1 MAKNLA
7 DFWKNSSAGKA
18 SASRRQSAQVDR
30 EKDRETLA
38 DFYYRAQKKGID
50 ENPSTPSSRI
60 DRDYLNGISSWVN
73 STASRLNTYA
83 NEANKTGTTY
93 GAGASLSGRRRD
105 IDSLMATAQEY
116 MDYLQDN
123 EDAESVLGTVN
134 YNRLSQSVQDTLA
147 DLMRFSRT
155 EREANRGSM
164 RAVNQYL
171 ATEEG
176 QAQIEPYLRAQ
187 EEAQEAA
194 ERAAERS
201 KGASALSSA
210 AMDMA
215 RQALQT
221 KRNDTV
227 RELQSGFGTDEY
239 NAAFERMQRLDEGIS
254 GLDTAID
261 NARKQESLQRWSTIM
276 DRPDFAEYSQRGA
289 EIHNDPAPMNRYA
302 LWNPTGWWGETFG
315 PDVGN
320 VVTYMRDNA
329 DTIRNSF
336 APVWAQGGDG
346 ERADT
351 FNPISMMNREHESP
365 LFLYTQMTEEEVSI
379 YNYLLAHDQEDG
391 TNEAAQ
397 YLEDL
402 TPTLTE
408 RQAQVDTRTAQMYA
422 SEHPVAASA
431 GSVAASL
438 YSPLSYAEAVGNRI
452 AGQETDPYGLGQ
464 MISRLP
470 RAARSQVAVDI
481 QEDVTDTTGNEAVGD
496 TVSWLYD
503 IGMSILDNAA
513 VMTVGG
519 ALGGAGRV
527 ATNVLNFGNAASS
540 MYQDAIDRG
549 ASENQAVAAGGA
561 AGLAEMFFE
570 RFSID
575 SFLKAASP
583 AAKNAL
589 VKNVIRQMG
598 VEASEEGLTEISNI
612 ITDTLIMQDLS
623 NYQLAL
629 DEYTTQGMD
638 ESEARLRVFGDLALQ
653 VGESALGGALS
664 GGVMGTAGTAI
675 SAGRTRS
682 MASKAIRT
690 NSVDLMID
698 QALTLDPSSA
708 SYTLAQQ
715 LRNGDMDSASSGD
728 VARLVRA
735 MAQEEALT
743 PEIMERIN
751 TPVQEDAEAETD
763 AQTLS
768 EDDPLLR
775 EAQAMVEEV
784 AQEQRARTA
793 RTETPSAAVRSA
805 AVAAT
810 TSATQ
815 QAPTTTQQAAPSQT
829 AQTPRRGASKSG
841 GTNTTPRRKNAQKAI
856 ADALERARTS
866 DTQTEITSAH
876 IPAVDAQTN
885 EQIEIAGVDE
895 VSPSGAV
902 TLRADDGSVLAYSD
916 VQFSDPRVKQLYDSV
931 SALRNTNAARTFVS
945 SYDADAGIS
954 VSEYASGFYPIYNAA
969 IEGESFEAALA
980 RSGKTAALSPAQQ
993 QAAYMAGQ
1001 NIYNVAQEPRAQE
1014 KAEAAAKKQQEAPK
1028 KQRKKKPKQE
1038 QPAQEAPA
1046 AEAATETQQTETRR
1060 KGGLSYEIDE
1070 STLTETQRAGLEKV
1084 REVESVIDALARLGG
1099 AEVVI
1104 VPHIG
1109 HEGGLAQGAYLSGT
1123 NLINLSLE
1131 TEDPIEYV
1139 AMHELTHYIRSQ
1151 DEESY
1156 YTLLDIVSRAL
1167 TDGGE
1172 DVNALVKA
1180 QMDRFGYDGDEALE
1194 EVVCNT
1200 IPAILSDSAYVDQL
1214 ARADKTLAERI
1225 RDFFVRL
1232 VDTLKT
1238 HFQELS
1244 SDAPFEH
1251 TRTLVRNIDALE
1263 EIERVFD
1270 ASLAKIAR
1278 EGGSQDLAQT
1288 EGAFDAD
1295 APTYSSIA
1303 TEDIGDAKFSM
1314 KKPVERKGTLLA
1326 IHNLTGE
1333 KLRKFLALGGA
1344 PMPSIAV
1351 TRSDIEHSNFGDI
1364 SLVFDKSTIDPKAN
1378 RRNTVYSADAW
1389 TPTFPATEYEVNP
1402 QAEQRI
1408 SRRIRELSRR
1418 VDPLFQDEL
1427 RGIQYGLEDSLNRRG
1442 GEEGLVRAAV
1452 ENYGLKAAYLEE
1464 QGQHIAA
1471 ATTRREVD
1479 QGFRADRSDRYRAI
1493 ADVLGT
1499 EDPEVIGS
1507 MPLSEVRGRY
1517 GDALEDAFPG
1527 VTKSN
1532 LRLSG
1537 ILRQTQAYLENRD
1550 AGPAYETVTD
1560 SAATRRAVDAALD
1573 QAGYERWVRNLY
1585 DGIEGAS
1592 GVRNSKDPFTPS
1604 GNRRSF
1610 AQTHYPVTLENL
1622 AKAMAAQN
1630 SGNTKN
1636 VSGFNGVKTLRAGMA
1651 QRFKSIAEMHKLEG
1665 RLRNLSQEEM
1675 DAISNALSDRMH
1687 DLMARI
1693 DQTRT
1698 SRGQSNDLMRM
1709 DYIGETL
1716 MEIADSGKYSAQ
1728 NIQEAFANTGM
1739 PIDANTAEDVR
1750 TLLFDIQQMPVNLFE
1765 AKPERAVYANE
1776 VRLAVLPDGKYPDVE
1791 ERLAELG
1798 IPVTHYDESVAGDRL
1813 RVMNSEATDALRF
1826 SIRPPEDANVN
1837 RLTRDNKRLKDAL
1850 ENARAQVR
1858 IVRGSRIQQ
1867 SRLERIANRF
1877 VREYKSKYDAAK
1889 LANELRQIY
1898 EIAESDGDVRFDDLD
1913 AIGISISKKVVEQAR
1928 ALDADAEALYSD
1940 LRDRLRGVAIR
1951 LTPELRQQ
1959 ITDSYGS
1966 VSNFRR
1972 VLRNLVSFDERKGIE
1987 LDVLLGDIKSQY
1999 PWLETED
2006 ISPMTLEAIADLT
2019 RRQYI
2024 NPFGD
2029 SIDSEAAYL
2038 WTRIQEA
2045 YADAQM
2051 PETFAERKK
2060 AEIDAL
2066 RKQMRELR
2074 NDQHAQDVAHMRER
2088 LNKQREEYQA
2098 RLANQAAAFRERE
2111 ARQRAKRNEGAER
2124 RRYRERIQ
2132 ASAKTLSDWL
2142 AAPSDKRFVPEYLRS
2157 AVAQYVAN
2165 IDVGYRSD
2173 TKARQ
2178 KWTDRMVTMLE
2189 AVRRAGTAPPEASAD
2204 LEFDSET
2211 MANIE
2216 ALVSI
2221 LRSAPKNKAQQD
2233 MTLAEMQML
2242 SDTLQ
2247 AIKHQII
2254 NADKLFV
2261 NGRRESIAAVG
2272 EDTIERALGRKNKR
2286 HNDALKK
2293 VFGNRMAM
2301 GIMKP
2306 YYFFREMGG
2315 DLRALGDDLFRGES
2329 DWARIVKQERDW
2341 YDDLKKKY
2349 HYDRWANR
2357 KNDELKFTAGDGER
2371 VSLTREQ
2378 AMYIYAIDN
2387 RERLESGT
2395 NHLRGG
2401 GIVTDLDRRGRPK
2414 DDSTA
2419 HPLSNEDIQRISDWL
2434 TDEQKAYADELV
2446 GNLSTTMAAYGNRTS
2461 MRLVGYKKFTGEH
2474 YIPIR
2479 VHGDYVQSE
2488 VGSDSS
2494 PGSRQTRQSARLKNR
2509 GFTKTIAQGANNPI
2523 VAADITDVWAR
2534 HVQDM
2539 ASYAALAIQQDNLIR
2554 VYNYKRPNM
2563 PGAQQATVKSALTTG
2578 YGRQTRQYLDR
2589 LNADIGGT
2597 VTVDPRDSLM
2607 SAMLSRFKKGAVMA
2621 SLSVA
2626 IQQPTAYL
2634 RALAVLPARD
2644 MRPGGLSAFREAQKH
2659 AGTAIIKDIG
2669 GFDMQTGGS
2678 ATDWLR
2684 GSRPQ
2689 NIVEWA
2695 DEIGGILPEK
2705 ADAITW
2711 GAIWNSVKQN
2721 VRRTTKLKP
2730 GSQEFFREC
2739 GKRFDNVIRM
2749 TQVYDSTLSRADFMR
2764 GKSQYLSMVT
2774 PFMAEPMTSM
2784 NLLIDSIY
2792 HQKDKR
2798 MQGRVSVRAAAV
2810 AFVASTIVNAVAK
2823 SVVYAMRDDDDELT
2837 FWEKYQQELR
2847 NALLG
2852 EPNAWIPGAAGQ
2864 AVGFLTGSD
2873 LSPLG
2878 QLPIISDVASMV
2890 QGYDVSRTDMDA
2902 ISRVVSAAQ
2911 ALLSDN
2917 RTTYYKIR
2925 EFVGAVST
2933 LVGVPVRNLW
2943 RDVEG
2948 IARTIGVPVPATSTN
2963 ESTQTGSFQRAY
2975 QALIDGDKT
2984 AYQRYMDRAEQMI
2997 RDSMDERVEEDGVIY
3012 LNYEVE
3018 VQNRLVEGL
3027 RDALKED
3034 PRIQQMARYV
3044 SSENWDLDQYERMR
3058 AQLIREGFPEA
3069 AITGAVNSARN
3080 DIEDTGE
3087 IESTPY
3093 GPDEWTRDDLQLAIE
3108 DAIQTGDMS
3117 DVEAIQQ
3124 DMLTQSDTY
3133 WQMIPQAPE
3142 DYVKAA
3148 ARKAYQATG
3157 VSSNDRN
3164 ALQVLE
3170 MFGYTQEDVVG
3181 WEQDEMRQT
3190 MYDFIDSGDYRQANQ
3205 QIAKMR
3211 NSGMDADGIRDGVRT
3226 KYKKLIQ
3233 EAQVAGDTQRV
3244 RELRSTLMNLNLYT
3258 SKGSVYF
3265 TSAMIDEWVRDAGKT
3280 E

>member
-1 MAKNLA
+1 MAIDLTKIARDHAARQKQKTQTSLSTNSKARLLDDDGNIDLTGIALA
-7 DFWKNSSAGKA
+7 HKKGLRLYEDEEYANDTPE
-18 SASRRQSAQVDR
+18 SRLDMDYVGGMSDWLQDANRKLNTLYGAAN
-30 EKDRETLA
+30 RETTPWGQQNRLA
-38 DFYYRAQKKGID
+38 SNR
-50 ENPSTPSSRI
+50 ESVS
-60 DRDYLNGISSWVN
+60 
-73 STASRLNTYA
+73 
-83 NEANKTGTTY
+83 
-93 GAGASLSGRRRD
+93 
-105 IDSLMATAQEY
+105 SLMQAAQEY
-116 MDYLQDN
+116 MDYIQTN
-123 EDAESVLGTVN
+123 EDDLASVVGRGTLDLLE
-134 YNRLSQSVQDTLA
+134 RDFTDTLSN
-147 DLMRFSRT
+147 LMRYDRESN
-155 EREANRGSM
+155 EANRGALG
-164 RAVNQYL
+164 AVNRYL
-171 ATEEG
+171 ATDEG

-187 EEAQEAA
+187 EEEEAAQEAESKLSLAQQTERLRQAQYRQA
-194 ERAAERS
+194 ELDEIAKRIDPMTELGGREYDQWLTQSRQIEDDIADMRAGITRATRENKLTRAAETARS
-201 KGASALSSA
+201 DPEFDEYVQRGASIQNDAPPSSWLDTIGRALQGGSQIGNPVTYARSQAVRDMVRNQNETPWGSASRNAVGGVQTMYDNPMTLYWFMTDDEVATYNYLLAKDQEDGTDNAHQYLLDLNDQLTERRGQTAIQDVDAWARGNPALASASSVLASPVNGLAFLESGINYLQGQSTNAYSPTQLQTRGATASRAAVADEARQQIAEATGQEWLGDSASFVYQTGMSVADSLLNTAIGAGLFGAGSAASALSSA
-210 AMDMA
+210 LM
-215 RQALQT
+215 
-221 KRNDTV
+221 
-227 RELQSGFGTDEY
+227 G
-239 NAAFERMQRLDEGIS
+239 
-254 GLDTAID
+254 
-261 NARKQESLQRWSTIM
+261 
-276 DRPDFAEYSQRGA
+276 
-289 EIHNDPAPMNRYA
+289 
-302 LWNPTGWWGETFG
+302 
-315 PDVGN
+315 
-320 VVTYMRDNA
+320 
-329 DTIRNSF
+329 
-336 APVWAQGGDG
+336 
-346 ERADT
+346 
-351 FNPISMMNREHESP
+351 
-365 LFLYTQMTEEEVSI
+365 
-379 YNYLLAHDQEDG
+379 
-391 TNEAAQ
+391 
-397 YLEDL
+397 
-402 TPTLTE
+402 
-408 RQAQVDTRTAQMYA
+408 
-422 SEHPVAASA
+422 
-431 GSVAASL
+431 
-438 YSPLSYAEAVGNRI
+438 
-452 AGQETDPYGLGQ
+452 
-464 MISRLP
+464 
-470 RAARSQVAVDI
+470 
-481 QEDVTDTTGNEAVGD
+481 
-496 TVSWLYD
+496 
-503 IGMSILDNAA
+503 
-513 VMTVGG
+513 
-519 ALGGAGRV
+519 
-527 ATNVLNFGNAASS
+527 GNAASS
-540 MYQDAIDRG
+540 AYQDAIDRG
-549 ASENQAVAAGGA
+549 ARDDQALA
-561 AGLAEMFFE
+561 AGLWSGIFE
-570 RFSID
+570 TLFEKFSIEN
-575 SFLKAASP
+575 FIGTASM
-583 AAKNAL
+583 ASKSGMVL
-589 VKNVIRQMG
+589 NVLRQMG
-598 VEASEEGLTEISNI
+598 IEASEETATEIANVIS
-612 ITDTLIMQDLS
+612 DSLIMGELS
-623 NYQLAL
+623 NYQQTVN
-629 DEYTTQGMD
+629 EYMAQGMS
-638 ESEARLRVFGDLALQ
+638 ESEAKNRAAADLGLQ
-653 VGESALGGALS
+653 VIEAGLGGALS

-690 NSVDLMID
+690 DSVDLVID

-708 SYTLAQQ
+708 SYAIAQQ

-735 MAQEEALT
+735 MAQEDALT

-751 TPVQEDAEAETD
+751 TPVQEDTE

-784 AQEQRARTA
+784 AQEQRARTT
-793 RTETPSAAVRSA
+793 RTEAPSAAVRSA
-805 AVAAT
+805 PAVDTTFAT
-810 TSATQ
+810 R
-815 QAPTTTQQAAPSQT
+815 QAPVTTRQATPSQT
-829 AQTPRRGASKSG
+829 AQTPRREAPKSG
-841 GTNTTPRRKNAQKAI
+841 GTKTTTRRKSAQKTI

-885 EQIEIAGVDE
+885 ERIEIAGVDE

-980 RSGKTAALSPAQQ
+980 RSSKTAALSPAQQ

-1001 NIYNVAQEPRAQE
+1001 NIYNIAQESRAQE
-1014 KAEAAAKKQQEAPK
+1014 EAEAAAKKQQDAPK
-1028 KQRKKKPKQE
+1028 KQRKKKAK
-1038 QPAQEAPA
+1038 QPAQETPA
-1046 AEAATETQQTETRR
+1046 ADTTAQTQQTETRR
-1060 KGGLSYEIDE
+1060 RGGVSYEIDE
-1070 STLTETQRAGLEKV
+1070 STLTDRQRAGLENA

-1270 ASLAKIAR
+1270 ASLAKISR

-1295 APTYSSIA
+1295 EPTYSSIA

-1326 IHNLTGE
+1326 IHNLTEE
-1333 KLRKFLALGGA
+1333 KLQKFLALGGA

-1364 SLVFDKSTIDPKAN
+1364 SLVFDKSTIDPKSN

-1389 TPTFPATEYEVNP
+1389 TPTFPAIEYEVNS
-1402 QAEQRI
+1402 QVEQRV
-1408 SRRIRELSRR
+1408 SRRIRELSRQ

-1427 RGIQYGLEDSLNRRG
+1427 RGIQYGLEDNLNRHG
-1442 GEEGLVRAAV
+1442 GEEGLVRAAMD
-1452 ENYGLKAAYLEE
+1452 NYGLKAAYLEE
-1464 QGQHIAA
+1464 QGQHISA

-1479 QGFRADRSDRYRAI
+1479 QGFRADRADRYQAI
-1493 ADVLGT
+1493 AYVLGT
-1499 EDPEVIGS
+1499 EDPEVIAS
-1507 MPLSEVRGRY
+1507 MSAAEVRDQY
-1517 GDALEDAFPG
+1517 GDALEEAFPG

-1532 LRLSG
+1532 QRLGG
-1537 ILRQTQAYLENRD
+1537 ILRQTQAYLENRGS
-1550 AGPAYETVTD
+1550 GPAYETVTD
-1560 SAATRRAVDAALD
+1560 SAATRRAIDAALD
-1573 QAGYERWVRNLY
+1573 QTEYERWVQNLY

-1592 GVRNSKDPFTPS
+1592 GVRNGKDQLTPS

-1622 AKAMAAQN
+1622 AKAMSAQN
-1630 SGNTKN
+1630 NGNTKN

-1651 QRFKSIAEMHKLEG
+1651 QRFKNIAEMHKLEG
-1665 RLRNLSQEEM
+1665 RLRNLSQKEM
-1675 DAISNALSDRMH
+1675 DAISNALSDRMY

-1693 DQTRT
+1693 DDTRT
-1698 SRGQSNDLMRM
+1698 HSGQSNDLMRM
-1709 DYIGETL
+1709 DRIGETM

-1877 VREYKSKYDAAK
+1877 VREYKSKYDSAK

-1913 AIGISISKKVVEQAR
+1913 AIGIGIAKKVVEQSR
-1928 ALDADAEALYSD
+1928 ALDTDAEALYSD
-1940 LRDRLRGVAIR
+1940 LRDRLRGVTIR

-1959 ITDSYGS
+1959 ITESYGS

-1972 VLRNLVSFDERKGIE
+1972 VLRNLVSFDERKGID

-2045 YADAQM
+2045 YADAQL

-2060 AEIDAL
+2060 AEIDRL

-2074 NDQHAQDVAHMRER
+2074 NDQHAQDIARMRER

-2098 RLANQAAAFRERE
+2098 RLANQATAFRERE

-2142 AAPSDKRFVPEYLRS
+2142 AAPSDKRFVPEYLRN

-2165 IDVGYRSD
+2165 VDVGYRLD

-2178 KWTDRMVTMLE
+2178 KWTDRMVSMLE

-2211 MANIE
+2211 MQNIE
-2216 ALVSI
+2216 ELTTI
-2221 LRSAPKNKAQQD
+2221 LRNAPKNKAQQD
-2233 MTLAEMQML
+2233 MTVAEMKML

-2261 NGRRESIAAVG
+2261 NGRRESIATVG

-2329 DWARIVKQERDW
+2329 DWARITKQEKDW
-2341 YDDLKKKY
+2341 YDDIKKKY

-2357 KNDELKFTAGDGER
+2357 KNDELKFTAVDGER

-2378 AMYIYAIDN
+2378 AMYIYAVDN

-2419 HPLSNEDIQRISDWL
+2419 HSLSNEDIQRISDWL

-2446 GNLSTTMAAYGNRTS
+2446 SNLSTTMAAYGNRTS

-2494 PGSRQTRQSARLKNR
+2494 PGAKQTRQSARLKNR
-2509 GFTKTIAQGANNPI
+2509 GFTKSIAQGANNPL

-2597 VTVDPRDSLM
+2597 VMVDPRDSLM

-2634 RALAVLPARD
+2634 RALAVLPVRD
-2644 MRPGGLSAFREAQKH
+2644 MRPGWLGAFREAQRY

-2711 GAIWNSVKQN
+2711 GAIWNSVKRN

-2730 GSQEFFREC
+2730 GSQEFFQEC

-2764 GKSQYLSMVT
+2764 GRSQYLSMVT
-2774 PFMAEPMTSM
+2774 SFMAEPMTSM

-2810 AFVASTIVNAVAK
+2810 AFAASTIINAVAK

-2864 AVGFLTGSD
+2864 VVGFLTGSD

-2902 ISRVVSAAQ
+2902 ISRVISAAQ
-2911 ALLSDN
+2911 GLLSDN
-2917 RTTYYKIR
+2917 RTTYYKVR

-2997 RDSMDERVEEDGVIY
+2997 RESMDERVEEDGVTY

-3108 DAIQTGDMS
+3108 YAIQTGDLS

-3170 MFGYTQEDVVG
+3170 LFGYSQEDVVG

-3265 TSAMIDEWVRDAGKT
+3265 TPTMIDEWIRDAGKT

>member
-30 EKDRETLA
+30 DKDRETLA

-60 DRDYLNGISSWVN
+60 DRDYLNSISSWVN

-83 NEANKTGTTY
+83 NEANKTGTIY
-93 GAGASLSGRRRD
+93 GAGASLSGRRQD

-155 EREANRGSM
+155 EQEANRGSM
-164 RAVNQYL
+164 RAINQYL
-171 ATEEG
+171 ATDEG
-176 QAQIEPYLRAQ
+176 QAQIEPYLQAQ
-187 EEAQEAA
+187 EEAQEEVDSGLGLAQQVDRMRALQQRKTQLDDMLYDRVSAREYDRWAA
-194 ERAAERS
+194 DQQYIGDELSELRAGIERQTRQNRAAQTEKNATS
-201 KGASALSSA
+201 AS
-210 AMDMA
+210 
-215 RQALQT
+215 
-221 KRNDTV
+221 
-227 RELQSGFGTDEY
+227 
-239 NAAFERMQRLDEGIS
+239 
-254 GLDTAID
+254 
-261 NARKQESLQRWSTIM
+261 
-276 DRPDFAEYSQRGA
+276 DFAEYSQRGA
-289 EIHNDPAPMNRYA
+289 NIENPEPRTTWQALNTSVFDLLNGREDIANPVTFARQNQEALRDSLTTPWGTAVRSPFGGNQMALANNPAARYY
-302 LWNPTGWWGETFG
+302 F
-315 PDVGN
+315 
-320 VVTYMRDNA
+320 
-329 DTIRNSF
+329 
-336 APVWAQGGDG
+336 
-346 ERADT
+346 
-351 FNPISMMNREHESP
+351 
-365 LFLYTQMTEEEVSI
+365 MTDEEVGV

-391 TNEAAQ
+391 TNNAAQ

-402 TPTLTE
+402 DADLE
-408 RQAQVDTRTAQMYA
+408 QRVADA
-422 SEHPVAASA
+422 SLRDVEMWASDNPVLASAASVA
-431 GSVAASL
+431 GSPLTGAAYLEALSNRFTGKETKNSPMDVASRGNTTLRSTVAQDIRDNVAERTGNEALGDAAASL
-438 YSPLSYAEAVGNRI
+438 YNVG
-452 AGQETDPYGLGQ
+452 L
-464 MISRLP
+464 
-470 RAARSQVAVDI
+470 
-481 QEDVTDTTGNEAVGD
+481 
-496 TVSWLYD
+496 
-503 IGMSILDNAA
+503 SILDSTLASGIGGA
-513 VMTVGG
+513 VATTARVGG
-519 ALGGAGRV
+519 AIGGGIMMGTAGTS
-527 ATNVLNFGNAASS
+527 A
-540 MYQDAIDRG
+540 YQDAIDRG
-549 ASENQAVAAGGA
+549 VDEDSALVVGGA
-561 AGLAEMFFE
+561 AAIAEMFFE
-570 RFSID
+570 RFSIEN
-575 SFLKAASP
+575 FLKAASP

-598 VEASEEGLTEISNI
+598 IEASEEGLTEISNI
-612 ITDTLIMQDLS
+612 IADTLITQDLS

-629 DEYTTQGMD
+629 DEYMAQGMD

-715 LRNGDMDSASSGD
+715 LRNGDLDTASSGD

-763 AQTLS
+763 TQTLS

-793 RTETPSAAVRSA
+793 RTESPSAAVRSA
-805 AVAAT
+805 PAVST

-815 QAPTTTQQAAPSQT
+815 QAPVTTQQATPSQT
-829 AQTPRRGASKSG
+829 AQTPRREASKSG
-841 GTNTTPRRKNAQKAI
+841 GTKTTARRKNAQKAI
-856 ADALERARTS
+856 SDALERARTS

-885 EQIEIAGVDE
+885 ERIEIAGVDE

-916 VQFSDPRVKQLYDSV
+916 VQFDNPRVKQLYDSV

-969 IEGESFEAALA
+969 IEGESFEAAVA

-1001 NIYNVAQEPRAQE
+1001 NIYNIAQESRAQE
-1014 KAEAAAKKQQEAPK
+1014 EAESAAKKQQEAPK
-1028 KQRKKKPKQE
+1028 KQRKRKPKQE
-1038 QPAQEAPA
+1038 QPAQEQPKQEAPA
-1046 AEAATETQQTETRR
+1046 AETRQTETRR
-1060 KGGLSYEIDE
+1060 KGGVSYEIDE
-1070 STLTETQRAGLEKV
+1070 STLTDRQRAGLESA

-1104 VPHIG
+1104 VPNLG
-1109 HEGGLAQGAYLSGT
+1109 VQKGGTAQGAFNTQTHQIRLALDSA
-1123 NLINLSLE
+1123 
-1131 TEDPIEYV
+1131 DAIEYV
-1139 AMHELTHYIRSQ
+1139 AVHELTHYIRQ
-1151 DEESY
+1151 LDEESY
-1156 YTLLDIVSRAL
+1156 HTLLNLASIAL
-1167 TDGGE
+1167 RDGGA
-1172 DVNALVKA
+1172 DMNLLVKE
-1180 QMDRFGYDGDEALE
+1180 QMDTYGYSSELALE
-1194 EVVCNT
+1194 EVLCNT
-1200 IPAILSDSAYVDQL
+1200 LPAMLSDADYVERL
-1214 ARADKTLAERI
+1214 VKSNKTLVDRI
-1225 RDFFVRL
+1225 RDFIAKV
-1232 VDTLKT
+1232 VETLRR
-1238 HFQELS
+1238 HYEDVSRGSQHYQMRVL
-1244 SDAPFEH
+1244 AH
-1251 TRTLVRNIDALE
+1251 NLDALQ

-1278 EGGSQDLAQT
+1278 ENGELT
-1288 EGAFDAD
+1288 E
-1295 APTYSSIA
+1295 
-1303 TEDIGDAKFSM
+1303 
-1314 KKPVERKGTLLA
+1314 
-1326 IHNLTGE
+1326 
-1333 KLRKFLALGGA
+1333 
-1344 PMPSIAV
+1344 
-1351 TRSDIEHSNFGDI
+1351 
-1364 SLVFDKSTIDPKAN
+1364 ID
-1378 RRNTVYSADAW
+1378 RT
-1389 TPTFPATEYEVNP
+1389 
-1402 QAEQRI
+1402 
-1408 SRRIRELSRR
+1408 
-1418 VDPLFQDEL
+1418 
-1427 RGIQYGLEDSLNRRG
+1427 
-1442 GEEGLVRAAV
+1442 AAMDDT
-1452 ENYGLKAAYLEE
+1452 NIFA
-1464 QGQHIAA
+1464 
-1471 ATTRREVD
+1471 
-1479 QGFRADRSDRYRAI
+1479 
-1493 ADVLGT
+1493 
-1499 EDPEVIGS
+1499 
-1507 MPLSEVRGRY
+1507 
-1517 GDALEDAFPG
+1517 
-1527 VTKSN
+1527 
-1532 LRLSG
+1532 
-1537 ILRQTQAYLENRD
+1537 
-1550 AGPAYETVTD
+1550 
-1560 SAATRRAVDAALD
+1560 AVDAQPTD
-1573 QAGYERWVRNLY
+1573 TDAGVVI
-1585 DGIEGAS
+1585 DEG
-1592 GVRNSKDPFTPS
+1592 GVR
-1604 GNRRSF
+1604 
-1610 AQTHYPVTLENL
+1610 Y
-1622 AKAMAAQN
+1622 
-1630 SGNTKN
+1630 
-1636 VSGFNGVKTLRAGMA
+1636 
-1651 QRFKSIAEMHKLEG
+1651 SIA
-1665 RLRNLSQEEM
+1665 SSTQE
-1675 DAISNALSDRMH
+1675 D
-1687 DLMARI
+1687 
-1693 DQTRT
+1693 TV
-1698 SRGQSNDLMRM
+1698 
-1709 DYIGETL
+1709 
-1716 MEIADSGKYSAQ
+1716 
-1728 NIQEAFANTGM
+1728 
-1739 PIDANTAEDVR
+1739 DVR
-1750 TLLFDIQQMPVNLFE
+1750 
-1765 AKPERAVYANE
+1765 K
-1776 VRLAVLPDGKYPDVE
+1776 
-1791 ERLAELG
+1791 
-1798 IPVTHYDESVAGDRL
+1798 
-1813 RVMNSEATDALRF
+1813 
-1826 SIRPPEDANVN
+1826 
-1837 RLTRDNKRLKDAL
+1837 LTRDNKRLKDAL

-1877 VREYKSKYDAAK
+1877 VREYKSKYDSAQ

-1898 EIAESDGDVRFDDLD
+1898 EIAESDGEVRFDDLD
-1913 AIGISISKKVVEQAR
+1913 AIGIGIARKVVEQSR
-1928 ALDADAEALYSD
+1928 ALDTDREALYSD
-1940 LRDRLRGVAIR
+1940 LRDYLRGVTIR

-1959 ITDSYGS
+1959 ITESYGS
-1966 VSNFRR
+1966 VGNFRR
-1972 VLRNLVSFDERKGIE
+1972 ALRNLVGLDERKGIE

-2019 RRQYI
+2019 RQQYI

-2029 SIDSEAAYL
+2029 NIDSEAAYL

-2045 YADAQM
+2045 YADAQL

-2060 AEIDAL
+2060 AEIDRL

-2074 NDQHAQDVAHMRER
+2074 NEQHAQDVARMRER
-2088 LNKQREEYQA
+2088 LEKQREEYQQ
-2098 RLANQAAAFRERE
+2098 RLANQATAFRERE

-2142 AAPSDKRFVPEYLRS
+2142 AAPSDKRFVPEYLRN

-2165 IDVGYRSD
+2165 VDVGYRSD

-2178 KWTDRMVTMLE
+2178 RWTDRMVTMLD
-2189 AVRRAGTAPPEASAD
+2189 AVRRASTAPPDATPD

-2211 MANIE
+2211 LANIE
-2216 ALVSI
+2216 ELTAI
-2221 LRSAPKNKAQQD
+2221 LRNAPKNKAQQD
-2233 MTLAEMQML
+2233 MTVEEMKML

-2261 NGRRESIAAVG
+2261 NGRRESIATVG
-2272 EDTIERALGRKNKR
+2272 EDTIDRALGKKNKR

-2315 DLRALGDDLFRGES
+2315 NLRTLGDDLFRGES
-2329 DWARIVKQERDW
+2329 DWAQIMKQERDW
-2341 YDDLKKKY
+2341 YEGIKKKY
-2349 HYDRWANR
+2349 HVDRWANR
-2357 KNDELKFTAGDGER
+2357 KNDELKFTTGDGER

-2378 AMYIYAIDN
+2378 AMYIYAVDN

-2419 HPLSNEDIQRISDWL
+2419 HALSNEDIQRISDWL

-2446 GNLSTTMAAYGNRTS
+2446 SNLSTTMSAYGNRTS

-2488 VGSDSS
+2488 VGSDSN
-2494 PGSRQTRQSARLKNR
+2494 PGTNQTRQSARLKNR
-2509 GFTKTIAQGANNPI
+2509 GFTKSITQGANNPL

-2597 VTVDPRDSLM
+2597 VMVDPRDSLM

-2644 MRPGGLSAFREAQKH
+2644 MRPGWLGAFREAQRY
-2659 AGTAIIKDIG
+2659 AGTAIIKEIG

-2684 GSRPQ
+2684 GSRPK

-2730 GSQEFFREC
+2730 GSQEFFQEC

-2774 PFMAEPMTSM
+2774 SFMAEPMTSM

-2810 AFVASTIVNAVAK
+2810 AFAASTIINAVAK

-2864 AVGFLTGSD
+2864 VVGFLTGSD

-2878 QLPIISDVASMV
+2878 QLPIISDMASMV

-2948 IARTIGVPVPATSTN
+2948 VARTIGAPVPATSTN

-2997 RDSMDERVEEDGVIY
+2997 RESMDKRVEEDGVVY

-3034 PRIQQMARYV
+3034 PRIQQMARYI
-3044 SSENWDLDQYERMR
+3044 SSEDWDLDQYERMR

-3108 DAIQTGDMS
+3108 NAIQTGDLS

-3164 ALQVLE
+3164 ALRALE
-3170 MFGYTQEDVVG
+3170 LFGYTQEDVVG

-3190 MYDFIDSGDYRQANQ
+3190 MYDLIDAGDYRQANQ

-3233 EAQVAGDTQRV
+3233 DAQVAGDTQRV

-3265 TSAMIDEWVRDAGKT
+3265 TSTMIDEWIRDAGK
-3280 E
+3280 EG